1 VFGKD
6 TLTLYRHVSIPNT
19 KYNTLVTSLTFMAF
33 KRRSF
38 MEPISR
44 VIKNPIARKRWK
56 RLKEMRRAYISLW
69 LLVVLYVLSLG
80 AELLCNDAPLY
91 VRYFGRSY
99 FPVFKFYPEDIFTGS
114 GKQTR
119 PDYHQINCSAGFKKD
134 SNNYMIFPP
143 IAFGPEASINP
154 ESIDI
159 PDLVEVRFL
168 PMPMLGSVNISEDYV
183 VVRSLSFGPFIGKAE
198 TEVKN
203 LRLTDFFDVPED
215 IRRAVRIRFKNEGA
229 PAASAEIQRYDGKTL
244 LITLSTFSKRKRRP
258 RSVRLTFK
266 EMISQDHTDTLEAAK
281 IEFDRGLHI
290 VSPSRGKSADA
301 LWSKLSDRDK
311 SEVLRHVESR
321 FLGPLDSI
329 RMKIEARTYSV
340 SFEKEDIRFP
350 FRPVKGHIM
359 GIDAAGRDVFARILY
374 GLRTSMTFGLL
385 LVFASMVLGVAA
397 GALQG
402 YYGGA
407 VDITGQRVIEIWS
420 ALPFLYIMIL
430 MGSVYGRSFPLLL
443 FCYGI
448 FNWIGISYYT
458 RAEFLRLRKQPFVE
472 AAKCMGIASRKI
484 IFKHILPNGLVPVIT
499 FFPFS
504 LVGAIGALAA
514 LDYLGFGL
522 PPPTPSWGELLF
534 QAQQFRWAWWL
545 ILYPSL
551 ALFTVMLL
559 GVFVGEG
566 IRNAYDPKRYTRLD

>member
-1 VFGKD
+1 
-6 TLTLYRHVSIPNT
+6 
-19 KYNTLVTSLTFMAF
+19 
-33 KRRSF
+33 
-38 MEPISR
+38 MELLSR
-44 VIKNPIARKRWK
+44 IIKNPITQKRLM
-56 RLKEMRRAYISLW
+56 RLKEMKRAYISLW
-69 LLVVLYVLSLG
+69 ILVILYVVSLG
-80 AELLCNDAPLY
+80 AELICNDAPLY
-91 VRYFGRSY
+91 VKYSDRSY
-99 FPVFKFYPEDIFTGS
+99 FPVFKFYPDNTFTGS

-119 PDYHQINCSAGFKKD
+119 PDYHKINHSADFAQD
-134 SNNYMIFPP
+134 PNNYMIFPP
-143 IAFGPEASINP
+143 IAFGPKGSVNP
-154 ESIDI
+154 QSIDVS
-159 PDLVEVRFL
+159 DLVTARFS
-168 PMPMLGSVNISEDYV
+168 PMPMMGSVNIRDDYAI
-183 VVRSLSFGPFIGKAE
+183 VRSVSFGPFLGK
-198 TEVKN
+198 TEKEVRD
-203 LRLTDFFDVPED
+203 LRLTDYFNIPES
-215 IRRAVRIRFKNEGA
+215 IRQAVRIRFRNES
-229 PAASAEIQRYDGKTL
+229 ASAINASTNLHDGKK
-244 LITLSTFSKRKRRP
+244 IMISLSTFSKRKRSP
-258 RSVRLTFK
+258 RTVRLTFK
-266 EMISQDHTDTLEAAK
+266 EMISKNTSDPTHVVE
-281 IEFDRGLHI
+281 IEFDRGLHKT
-290 VSPSRGKSADA
+290 SQSSEKTGET
-301 LWSKLSDRDK
+301 LWSNLSDSDK
-311 SEVLRHVESR
+311 SEIIRNVESR
-321 FLGPLDSI
+321 FLGPLDNF
-329 RMKIEARTYSV
+329 RLKINGRSYTV
-340 SFEKEDIRFP
+340 SFNKEDVRFP

-385 LVFASMVLGVAA
+385 LVFASMVMGIIS

-407 VDITGQRVIEIWS
+407 VDIAGQRVIEIWS

-448 FNWIGISYYT
+448 FNWIGISYYM

-472 AAKCMGIASRKI
+472 AAKCMGIASHKI